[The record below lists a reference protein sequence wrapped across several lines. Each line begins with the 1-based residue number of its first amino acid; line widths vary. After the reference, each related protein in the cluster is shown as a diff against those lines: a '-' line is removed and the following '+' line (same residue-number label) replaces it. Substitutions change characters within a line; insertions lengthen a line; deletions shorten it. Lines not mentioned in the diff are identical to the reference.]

1 MNSIPRKRF
10 WLLRRLAKSL
20 TVAAWLVFALVLLVT
35 PVGLARALLAQD
47 SAEAFEWLKYGVS
60 GLLIFVNLL
69 FVAQSIQ
76 VILAIEENTKH
87 ATYVLEKLTTLTQ
100 QIRDQREETTKP
112 GTEAPAAVVGGEEE
126 ETR

>member
-1 MNSIPRKRF
+1 MTMVPKKRF

-20 TVAAWLVFALVLLVT
+20 TVTAWIVFALVVLVT
-35 PVGLARALLAQD
+35 PVGVARALLSQD
-47 SAEAFEWLKYGVS
+47 GAEAFEWVKYGVS

-87 ATYVLEKLTTLTQ
+87 TSLVLEKLTTLTQ
-100 QIRDQREETTKP
+100 QIRDQREERAE
-112 GTEAPAAVVGGEEE
+112 EAATAVGGEREVDPGGGL
-126 ETR
+126 